1 MELLKVND
9 LVCGYN
15 GKEIIKGISFSV
27 SEGEFLGV
35 IGPNGAGKTTLLKVL
50 TRILK
55 PYGGNILYCGRN
67 ISDLSAGELAR
78 EIAVLPQILEI
89 PFSFTVEE
97 LVLMGRFPHLKRME
111 RPKPHDLEVVEKVM
125 EQAEVLPFRKRKIN
139 QLSGGE
145 RQRVLFAQA
154 LAQEPHLFL
163 LDEPVSHLDIK
174 HQVEILDLLKRLN
187 KGKLTVV
194 AILHDLNLASE
205 YCKQIVL
212 LDNGH
217 INKTGKPGEVLT
229 YQTIEEV
236 YKTVVLVKE
245 NPISGKPHVLLVPEE
260 NRKEML

>member
-1 MELLKVND
+1 MELLKVNN

-35 IGPNGAGKTTLLKVL
+35 IGPNGAGKTTLLKAL
-50 TRILK
+50 TKVLK
-55 PYGGNILYCGRN
+55 PYRGDILYCGRN
-67 ISDLSAGELAR
+67 ISNLSAGELAR

-97 LVLMGRFPHLKRME
+97 FVLMGRFPHLKRME
-111 RPKPHDLEVVEKVM
+111 KPKTHDLEVVEKVM
-125 EQAEVLPFRKRKIN
+125 EQAEVLPLRKRKIN

-187 KGKLTVV
+187 KEKLTVV

-212 LDNGH
+212 LDNGY
-217 INKTGKPGEVLT
+217 INRKGSPGEVLT

-236 YKTVVLVKE
+236 YKTMVVVEK
-245 NPISGKPHVLLVPEE
+245 NPISGRPHVLLVPEE
-260 NRKEML
+260 NRKK